1 LRVFLKFVKIH
12 GDNFK
17 NLRQK
22 KKKNTNAWHVTNF
35 QSNWMEIVNGW
46 AILKNFET
54 LMECIAI
61 FETSKVKLKM
71 A

>member
-1 LRVFLKFVKIH
+1 
-12 GDNFK
+12 
-17 NLRQK
+17 
-22 KKKNTNAWHVTNF
+22 
-35 QSNWMEIVNGW
+35 MEIVNGW
-46 AILKNFET
+46 ATLKNFET